1 MQSSLYAL
9 WLPAVVGDQE
19 CVFLS
24 TVVSTLVVKILAL
37 ILAVGLALSGHQQS
51 VFRHPMVLWCERE
64 EDWEP
69 ESLAGNITL
78 CSFDSSSTHL
88 TSCFNSSMS
97 GVQKLRVC
105 GSEEDEFILRISVL
119 VTVIVSSCLSL
130 GAALWLNKIIDY
142 VELFKATKTLLCFA
156 TNPVVH
162 RSALF
167 SMVNSDKE
175 TDLETLT
182 EMTGIKIAKAV
193 INRPNRKGETVF
205 QLACSNN
212 DEWKAI
218 LLWTAV
224 ANLIC
229 GYQSNSETLAKNTFM
244 HPLGIQHVVECSAL
258 VDLLDSWN
266 AATNEEKEE
275 VTMFHARRSKSLVF
289 AESPRHQ
296 KFSKG
301 FHQRR
306 SRSRSLLRKE
316 SDFSDDDEAAESKE
330 AWLRSKDR
338 RERRRSLGKRKFMK
352 NFAVK
357 MQVKRGIRIIRKWHA
372 WTLVCKKGLKLLAH
386 FSNNK

>member
-1 MQSSLYAL
+1 MARLVKTGEASSETVQSGQQKRKGFFPLKSSLYAL

-37 ILAVGLALSGHQQS
+37 ILAVSLSLSGHQQS

-105 GSEEDEFILRISVL
+105 GSEEDELILRISVL

-130 GAALWLNKIIDY
+130 EAALWLNNIIDY
-142 VELFKATKTLLCFA
+142 VELFKATKTLCFLIP
-156 TNPVVH
+156 TDPVVH

-175 TDLETLT
+175 NDLETLT
-182 EMTGIKIAKAV
+182 EMTGVKNTETV

-205 QLACSNN
+205 QLACSKN

-218 LLWTAV
+218 SLWTAG
-224 ANLIC
+224 A
-229 GYQSNSETLAKNTFM
+229 EP
-244 HPLGIQHVVECSAL
+244 HPE
-258 VDLLDSWN
+258 D
-266 AATNEEKEE
+266 
-275 VTMFHARRSKSLVF
+275 
-289 AESPRHQ
+289 
-296 KFSKG
+296 
-301 FHQRR
+301 
-306 SRSRSLLRKE
+306 KE
-316 SDFSDDDEAAESKE
+316 SCDF
-330 AWLRSKDR
+330 L
-338 RERRRSLGKRKFMK
+338 MK
-352 NFAVK
+352 
-357 MQVKRGIRIIRKWHA
+357 H
-372 WTLVCKKGLKLLAH
+372 
-386 FSNNK
+386 